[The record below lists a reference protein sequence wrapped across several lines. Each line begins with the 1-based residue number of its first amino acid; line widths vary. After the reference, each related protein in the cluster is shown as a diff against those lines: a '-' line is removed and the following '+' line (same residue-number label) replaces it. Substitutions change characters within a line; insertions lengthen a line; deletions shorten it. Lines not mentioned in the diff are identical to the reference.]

1 MEYTPKTVQRLSVL
15 TYSGLS
21 VGASL
26 FFMAAAKLIGGYPSV
41 AVYGGAV
48 WVMLLSFIIT
58 MPIVTSGFK
67 KRLLAQEEKK

>member
-1 MEYTPKTVQRLSVL
+1 MAYTPKTVTRLCVI

-26 FFMAAAKLIGGYPSV
+26 LFLLAAKSIGGYPSV

-48 WVMLLSFIIT
+48 WVLLLSFIIT

-67 KRLLAQEEKK
+67 KKLLSQK